1 MANSKITTMF
11 VGIFWLAGY
20 YWKFI
25 KDFRLIAAPLTK
37 LLKKE
42 GFKWSLDADLAFQT
56 LKQALSS
63 APVL

>member
-1 MANSKITTMF
+1 MANSKITTRYA
-11 VGIFWLAGY
+11 GIFWLAGY
-20 YWKFI
+20 SWKFI

-42 GFKWSLDADLAFQT
+42 GLKWSLDADLAFQT
-56 LKQALSS
+56 LNQALSS